1 MKPNNKDVINNGRLK
16 KHLDDTL
23 ENGETVWSITETHR
37 KEKDQ

>member
-23 ENGETVWSITETHR
+23 ENGETV
-37 KEKDQ
+37 